1 LRAATDL
8 EEATVID
15 RFAAAVARYPDHLAV
30 SDRAG
35 TCTYAELASLVSRSA
50 VATAAAVEG
59 RPGPVA
65 IVLRHEL
72 RFPAALLGVL
82 AAGRG
87 YLALDADHPADRN
100 SRIAMHAGVAAV
112 VTAGRG
118 GAEAVRL
125 FQDDVPVVDL
135 NDLAKAPGPPPQGR
149 PHPEDLAWI
158 TYTSGS
164 TGVPKGVY
172 QDHRGLLHDL
182 DESIETTGTGPQDR
196 VAMFASPSLLNG
208 TRISLG
214 SLICGASVHVL
225 DPRELGPAG
234 VLREVRA
241 RGITVF
247 RSVPALFARVA
258 ESLGDGEKLES
269 LRLVYLGG
277 DRVGW
282 NDYDLFRRI
291 SSAGA
296 RFGTHLGATEC
307 STIYL
312 HWLVSEDLRVPGGQL
327 PVGRPLPGRQV
338 RLLDGEREVAVG
350 EVGEFVV
357 AGRFLARGYWND
369 PDLTAR
375 AFGVDPADPAM
386 RTFRTG
392 DLGRLRPDGLFEFV
406 GRKDVQIKLRG
417 FRIEPSEIEGALRN
431 CVGVR
436 DAAIVVRRNAA
447 GVPRAAIGYVELS
460 KGVRGMQPR
469 HLLAMVSQVLPR
481 HMVPASIFIEPD
493 LPRLVNMKL
502 DRQRLVEL
510 DRTRLEAEAKRST
523 NPLIA
528 TIIEIF
534 EQALEVSGA
543 TAADNFFSLGGDSL
557 QAVEV
562 IAALEQRLGMEIPDD
577 VFDTALSIDELA
589 RWIASRPG
597 DRRT

>member
-1 LRAATDL
+1 
-8 EEATVID
+8 
-15 RFAAAVARYPDHLAV
+15 
-30 SDRAG
+30 
-35 TCTYAELASLVSRSA
+35 
-50 VATAAAVEG
+50 
-59 RPGPVA
+59 
-65 IVLRHEL
+65 
-72 RFPAALLGVL
+72 
-82 AAGRG
+82 
-87 YLALDADHPADRN
+87 
-100 SRIAMHAGVAAV
+100 
-112 VTAGRG
+112 
-118 GAEAVRL
+118 
-125 FQDDVPVVDL
+125 
-135 NDLAKAPGPPPQGR
+135 
-149 PHPEDLAWI
+149 
-158 TYTSGS
+158 
-164 TGVPKGVY
+164 
-172 QDHRGLLHDL
+172 
-182 DESIETTGTGPQDR
+182 
-196 VAMFASPSLLNG
+196 
-208 TRISLG
+208 
-214 SLICGASVHVL
+214 
-225 DPRELGPAG
+225 
-234 VLREVRA
+234 
-241 RGITVF
+241 
-247 RSVPALFARVA
+247 
-258 ESLGDGEKLES
+258 
-269 LRLVYLGG
+269 
-277 DRVGW
+277 
-282 NDYDLFRRI
+282 
-291 SSAGA
+291 
-296 RFGTHLGATEC
+296 
-307 STIYL
+307 
-312 HWLVSEDLRVPGGQL
+312 
-327 PVGRPLPGRQV
+327 
-338 RLLDGEREVAVG
+338 
-350 EVGEFVV
+350 
-357 AGRFLARGYWND
+357 
-369 PDLTAR
+369 
-375 AFGVDPADPAM
+375 M

-589 RWIASRPG
+589 RWIASQPG
-597 DRRT
+597 DRRR